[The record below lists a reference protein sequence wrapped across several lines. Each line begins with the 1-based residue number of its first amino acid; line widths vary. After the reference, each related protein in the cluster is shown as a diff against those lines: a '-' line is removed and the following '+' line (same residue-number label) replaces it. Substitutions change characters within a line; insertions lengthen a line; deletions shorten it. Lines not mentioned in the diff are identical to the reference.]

1 MVGHRK
7 EFPAEEAP
15 CGKIVGGEFYRD
27 SDGEGFSV
35 HVRYYTCGCRRTRHE
50 YHDGSVTATAVKHGR
65 RRGKIIWEEQS
76 DHPV

>member
-35 HVRYYTCGCRRTRHE
+35 HVRYYTCGCRRTRQA
-50 YHDGSVTATAVKHGR
+50 GC
-65 RRGKIIWEEQS
+65 RRG
-76 DHPV
+76 HA